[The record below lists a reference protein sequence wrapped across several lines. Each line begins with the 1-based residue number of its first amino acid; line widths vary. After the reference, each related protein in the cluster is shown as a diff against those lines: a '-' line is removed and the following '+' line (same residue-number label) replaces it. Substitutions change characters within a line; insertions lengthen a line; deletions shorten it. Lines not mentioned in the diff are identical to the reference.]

1 MTDIEI
7 AHKCALKNISEIA
20 AAAGIG
26 EAYVEPYGRHKAKI
40 SLDLLREKAAAEVE
54 SRGLSVRQ
62 TETLVASLLRQ
73 AEHLGQQIAL
83 AGVDRHPLGPCFPQA
98 VAVGAG
104 DIGSEIMA
112 VVLDNAHFQ
121 PPAAQ
126 GRQKLFQQRR
136 LAAVVQAADGQHR
149 RALEF
154 DLLGQS
160 LFLFTVQN

>member
-73 AEHLGQQIAL
+73 AEQTEKEEKKPPVVDYVREAEKALSDALGR
-83 AGVDRHPLGPCFPQA
+83 GVK
-98 VAVGAG
+98 
-104 DIGSEIMA
+104 
-112 VVLDNAHFQ
+112 FQ
-121 PPAAQ
+121 GGQ
-126 GRQKLFQQRR
+126 KKGRI
-136 LAAVVQAADGQHR
+136 
-149 RALEF
+149 ALEF
-154 DLLGQS
+154 YSADDREALMEALKHMDKPWKKK
-160 LFLFTVQN
+160 

>member
-73 AEHLGQQIAL
+73 AEQPEKEEKKPPVVDYVREAEKALSDALGR
-83 AGVDRHPLGPCFPQA
+83 GVK
-98 VAVGAG
+98 
-104 DIGSEIMA
+104 
-112 VVLDNAHFQ
+112 FQ
-121 PPAAQ
+121 GGQ
-126 GRQKLFQQRR
+126 KKGRI
-136 LAAVVQAADGQHR
+136 
-149 RALEF
+149 ALEF
-154 DLLGQS
+154 YSADDREALMEALKHMDKPWKKK
-160 LFLFTVQN
+160 

>member
-1 MTDIEI
+1 M
-7 AHKCALKNISEIA
+7 ALEQ
-20 AAAGIG
+20 
-26 EAYVEPYGRHKAKI
+26 
-40 SLDLLREKAAAEVE
+40 
-54 SRGLSVRQ
+54 RQ
-62 TETLVASLLRQ
+62 QVLLRQ

-83 AGVDRHPLGPCFPQA
+83 AGVDRHALGPRFPQA

-104 DIGSEIMA
+104 DIGGEIMA

-136 LAAVVQAADGQHR
+136 LAAVVQAADGHR
-149 RALEF
+149 RALEL

>member
-1 MTDIEI
+1 M
-7 AHKCALKNISEIA
+7 ALE
-20 AAAGIG
+20 
-26 EAYVEPYGRHKAKI
+26 E
-40 SLDLLREKAAAEVE
+40 
-54 SRGLSVRQ
+54 RQ
-62 TETLVASLLRQ
+62 QVLLRQ

-83 AGVDRHPLGPCFPQA
+83 AGVDRHPLGPRFPQA

-104 DIGSEIMA
+104 DIGGEIMA

>member
-73 AEHLGQQIAL
+73 AEQT
-83 AGVDRHPLGPCFPQA
+83 
-98 VAVGAG
+98 
-104 DIGSEIMA
+104 EKEE
-112 VVLDNAHFQ
+112 
-121 PPAAQ
+121 
-126 GRQKLFQQRR
+126 KL
-136 LAAVVQAADGQHR
+136 
-149 RALEF
+149 
-154 DLLGQS
+154 S
-160 LFLFTVQN
+160 LIHI

>member
-73 AEHLGQQIAL
+73 AEQTEKEEKKPPVVDYVREAEKALSDALGR
-83 AGVDRHPLGPCFPQA
+83 GVK
-98 VAVGAG
+98 
-104 DIGSEIMA
+104 
-112 VVLDNAHFQ
+112 FQ
-121 PPAAQ
+121 GGQ
-126 GRQKLFQQRR
+126 KKGRI
-136 LAAVVQAADGQHR
+136 
-149 RALEF
+149 ALEF
-154 DLLGQS
+154 YSADDREALMEALRHMDKPWKEK
-160 LFLFTVQN
+160 